1 MQTLRFTAPAM
12 REASAYETSTTQ
24 TKTCQASGNAMS
36 RRRDHPFPTHKA
48 NARRRAR
55 LTRLYRRN
63 AARDAQTMR
72 GKR

>member
-1 MQTLRFTAPAM
+1 
-12 REASAYETSTTQ
+12 
-24 TKTCQASGNAMS
+24 MS